1 VIDQS
6 VVAQSKNEGMAG
18 FFPALDTNDSADVTV
33 VIISYNTKHL
43 LTRMLTALDVGRGQ
57 LRLQV
62 IVVDN
67 ASRDGSAEILRN
79 EFPTIELIQNA
90 ANVGFGRANNQA
102 LSNVHG
108 RYVLLVNPDAFVS
121 SDTLSKT
128 FKFMEEHSRCGVL
141 GVKLVGED
149 GGLKPCCCYFP
160 TPWNVGLKM
169 TRLDRFF
176 PNTRLVHDMSWDHAS
191 VRACDWVPGCYYM
204 VRREVLETVGLFDPR
219 YFLYC
224 EDVDHCR
231 RVREAGWEVI
241 YYPHTQVVHI
251 GGQSAI
257 TFDGPTD
264 DNREVPALLWE
275 SLLLYFR
282 KHHGLA
288 GTLAIAL
295 VTMLTDI
302 GAALKR
308 TFQKD
313 AKRAQ
318 GRLKH
323 ARLVFRLLKK
333 TRLASRS
340 TR

>member
-1 VIDQS
+1 
-6 VVAQSKNEGMAG
+6 MAV
-18 FFPALDTNDSADVTV
+18 FFSALDTNGPPDVSVV
-33 VIISYNTKHL
+33 VINYNTKHL
-43 LTRMLTALDVGRGQ
+43 LTQMLTALDAGRGQ

-67 ASRDGSAEILRN
+67 ASRDGSAEILRD
-79 EFPTIELIQNA
+79 EFPNVELIQNA
-90 ANVGFGRANNQA
+90 ENVGFGRANNQA
-102 LSNVHG
+102 LSTVRG

-121 SDTLSKT
+121 SDTLPKT
-128 FKFMEEHSRCGVL
+128 VKFMDEHSRCGVL

-149 GGLKPCCCYFP
+149 GALKSCCCYFP
-160 TPWNVGLKM
+160 TPWNFALKI

-176 PNTRLVHDMSWDHAS
+176 PNARLVHDMSWDHAS
-191 VRACDWVPGCYYM
+191 VRACDWVPGCYYT
-204 VRREVLETVGLFDPR
+204 VRREVIETVGLFDPR

-251 GGQSAI
+251 GGQSAV

-264 DNREVPALLWE
+264 SNREVPALLSE
-275 SLLLYFR
+275 SFLLYLR
-282 KHHGLA
+282 KHHGLT
-288 GTLAIAL
+288 GMLAIAF
-295 VTMLTDI
+295 LTILYDVASAFKQAI
-302 GAALKR
+302 QQNAKLALE
-308 TFQKD
+308 
-313 AKRAQ
+313 
-318 GRLKH
+318 RLKH
-323 ARLVFRLLKK
+323 ARLVFRLLSD